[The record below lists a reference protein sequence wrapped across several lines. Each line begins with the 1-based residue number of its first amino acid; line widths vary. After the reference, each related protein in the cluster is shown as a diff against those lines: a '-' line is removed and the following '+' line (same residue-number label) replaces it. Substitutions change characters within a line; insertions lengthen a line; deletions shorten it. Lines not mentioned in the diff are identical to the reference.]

1 MSYFGIQKY
10 NDNLYQFKD
19 PLGVLSTL
27 LIGKE
32 KALLFDTCYGIG
44 DLKEEVRK
52 ITDKE
57 IVVVCSHGHMDH
69 SGGNYQF
76 NKVLIHKDDI
86 ELCKKHNSKEKRM
99 QNVEAARRIINMDN
113 FDVDNYLIQNEGNL
127 EIINVGEKIDLG
139 GISASVI
146 AMEGHTKGSIGLFIK
161 KMKLLLVSDATCP
174 FIWLFLEESLPVS
187 TYIKMLER
195 TIKLDFDNFLVGHG
209 ARMFPKSKMIDF
221 LNIAKDIDLKKSV
234 KVEFKNFE
242 NANSYCY
249 TRGKM
254 YDQNDCGVVFDPRRM

>member
-1 MSYFGIQKY
+1 
-10 NDNLYQFKD
+10 
-19 PLGVLSTL
+19 
-27 LIGKE
+27 
-32 KALLFDTCYGIG
+32 
-44 DLKEEVRK
+44 
-52 ITDKE
+52 
-57 IVVVCSHGHMDH
+57 
-69 SGGNYQF
+69 
-76 NKVLIHKDDI
+76 
-86 ELCKKHNSKEKRM
+86 
-99 QNVEAARRIINMDN
+99 MDN